1 MVEETIDLDELA
13 HHNFV
18 LQAAFDPALEDIK
31 SKLMGVMDGLDEEH
45 DAVANATGLDKEK
58 KLHLEKHHV
67 YGYSLRVT
75 KAVRSLRLHADGA
88 DDGPQEVT
96 KIKGKGYIDLA
107 TQKSGTIFTTRKLK
121 ALSEEHTEL
130 TQLYEKTQRGLVKEV
145 VAIAGECGAAER
157 TFASNLLSLL
167 HAHFGGFGQFG
178 GVLGCHC

>member
-45 DAVANATGLDKEK
+45 DAVANTTGIDKEK

-75 KAVRSLRLHADGA
+75 KAV
-88 DDGPQEVT
+88 GPST
-96 KIKGKGYIDLA
+96 
-107 TQKSGTIFTTRKLK
+107 S
-121 ALSEEHTEL
+121 
-130 TQLYEKTQRGLVKEV
+130 
-145 VAIAGECGAAER
+145 
-157 TFASNLLSLL
+157 
-167 HAHFGGFGQFG
+167 
-178 GVLGCHC
+178 